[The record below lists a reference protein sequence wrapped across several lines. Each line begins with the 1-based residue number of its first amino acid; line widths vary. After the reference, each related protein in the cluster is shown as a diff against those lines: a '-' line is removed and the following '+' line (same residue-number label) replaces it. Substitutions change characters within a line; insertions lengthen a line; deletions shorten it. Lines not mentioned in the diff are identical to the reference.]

1 MAKTQIVSA
10 KEAAAC
16 VKDGMTIMLG
26 GFMANGTAESIVD
39 EIVASG
45 VKDLTVIC
53 NDSAFPDVGIGKML
67 AAGQIKHLIASF
79 VGLNKIVAELTNS
92 NQLEL
97 TLVPQGTLAERI
109 RAAGAG
115 LGAVVTPT
123 GVNTPIEEGK
133 QKITIEGK
141 EYLVELPLHADVAI
155 CQGYEADETGN
166 IRYRGS
172 TRNFNP
178 MMATAADVV
187 IFEVENIVPAGGIGP
202 DNVETPHI
210 YVDYL
215 VKKEA

>member
-10 KEAAAC
+10 KEAAAN

-115 LGAVVTPT
+115 LGAACT
-123 GVNTPIEEGK
+123 GAGYGGRPHGH
-133 QKITIEGK
+133 GGAC
-141 EYLVELPLHADVAI
+141 PAD
-155 CQGYEADETGN
+155 G
-166 IRYRGS
+166 GS
-172 TRNFNP
+172 FRL
-178 MMATAADVV
+178 
-187 IFEVENIVPAGGIGP
+187 G
-202 DNVETPHI
+202 
-210 YVDYL
+210 
-215 VKKEA
+215 